1 MSDRKS
7 HRERLARMAEQAR
20 IKAFRSMLTQQPR
33 YVTLEHPC
41 PELENEG

>member
-7 HRERLARMAEQAR
+7 RREQMARTTEQAR
-20 IKAFRSMLTQQPR
+20 IKAFRSILTQQPR